1 VSPDTEEDV
10 GVYVKLQVFEPL
22 PREEVSVIELLRLS
36 VSRTLY
42 DSDVSLMVPLIVV
55 GLSVDGM

>member
-1 VSPDTEEDV
+1 MSPDTEEDV

-22 PREEVSVIELLRLS
+22 PREEVAVVELLRLS

-42 DSDVSLMVPLIVV
+42 DLDVSLMVPLIVV